1 MVAVFANSTPN
12 AYSAAFLSQQA
23 AIVACSQFPTNAT
36 CAAAGSS
43 CKYDANQV
51 LTWRCMCMR
60 RPWAR
65 AQCHDVPLHPCAGQV
80 HAAAIVCRQHLHRN
94 DLPGL

>member
-1 MVAVFANSTPN
+1 MAVFANSTPN

-36 CAAAGSS
+36 CAAAGSI

-65 AQCHDVPLHPCAGQV
+65 AQGPARNCGCMHACAV
-80 HAAAIVCRQHLHRN
+80 LSCMRCVRVLV
-94 DLPGL
+94 